1 MADSTVDYYEI
12 YAERYVDGTVSVDM
26 SDSLLR
32 FVRHVRPGGRIVDLG
47 CGSGRDLRWLREQGF
62 QAEGID
68 ASAALC
74 RLADAHAGVPVRQV
88 RIETWTPGARVDGI
102 WANASLLHLGM
113 QAIAAFFG
121 RLSSLLAPG
130 GAAFFAFKSGI
141 ATGWDGSGRF
151 FTNFTKADLRRVL
164 DGHPDLVLLDCWE
177 GADKLE
183 RTGYV
188 WLSFILGLKPG
199 A

>member
-1 MADSTVDYYEI
+1 MADSTDGYYEAN
-12 YAERYVDGTVSVDM
+12 AESYFAATAFIDM
-26 SDSLLR
+26 SDSLGR
-32 FVRHVRPGGRIVDLG
+32 FARRVRPGGRIADLG
-47 CGSGRDLRWLREQGF
+47 CGSGRDLRWFREQGF

-74 RLADAHAGVPVRQV
+74 RLAEAHAGAPVGHV
-88 RIETWTPGARVDGI
+88 RIEDWRPRVRFDGI

-113 QAIAAFFG
+113 EAIEAFFG

-141 ATGWDGSGRF
+141 AAGRDRDGRLFTGF
-151 FTNFTKADLRRVL
+151 EKADLGRVL
-164 DGHPDLVLLDCWE
+164 DAHPELVLLDCWE
-177 GADKLE
+177 SRDRLG
-183 RTGYV
+183 RGGFV
-188 WLSFILGLKPG
+188 WLSFVLGQRPG